1 MTSSTA
7 THTSWW
13 PLAVTAAAGGLVG
26 MLVRLEPLVA
36 MLVALGHRTELQ
48 RIPS

>member
-1 MTSSTA
+1 MRRHLTITTA
-7 THTSWW
+7 
-13 PLAVTAAAGGLVG
+13 
-26 MLVRLEPLVA
+26 LVA